1 MDLYTNN
8 ANLPNQIHEI
18 TFLYG
23 NLTSVFLVIYCKNSV
38 LLSEIDDYFWR
49 VIKNFDSDSPPVKCE
64 SLAWTMNQKKA
75 RPINWQFLTTKLL
88 IWTVNW
94 SRSESGTVTDSSF
107 SGSTKP

>member
-38 LLSEIDDYFWR
+38 LLSEIDDYF
-49 VIKNFDSDSPPVKCE
+49 
-64 SLAWTMNQKKA
+64 
-75 RPINWQFLTTKLL
+75 
-88 IWTVNW
+88 
-94 SRSESGTVTDSSF
+94 
-107 SGSTKP
+107 